1 MWKSRSLQQR
11 TYVEYPSRS
20 SATLANEGHDVEFFA
35 GLLQSHPIVPTSST
49 PVYSNA
55 AFQILAY
62 ALEAMTHQSYE
73 ELLQRDI
80 IEPLGLSGTY
90 YTTPNISLGV
100 VPNDGGEHWWNFDL
114 GDEGP

>member
-1 MWKSRSLQQR
+1 MQQR
-11 TYVEYPSRS
+11 TYVECPSPI
-20 SATLANEGHDVEFFA
+20 SATLANEGHNVEFFA

-62 ALEAMTHQSYE
+62 ALEAMTHHSYE
-73 ELLQRDI
+73 DLLQRDI
-80 IEPLGLSGTY
+80 IEPLELSGTY

-100 VPNDGGEHWWNFDL
+100 IPNDGGEHWWNFDL